1 MNQKN
6 RIKPQKLLKERK
18 IKNPKERAKTK
29 QKNYN
34 GIPILLVCTFT
45 WTHDSAK
52 KQAQESC
59 RTKRKRPWRKIA
71 RSALGQVS
79 SPLFQKK
86 NYKGLENVSYS
97 VNWVSQKYTKEKVHK
112 NTKRNGIKRRST
124 QTKGKKEQKE
134 QDGPK
139 NLEINNDERNESS
152 KQNK

>member
-1 MNQKN
+1 MNQKTESSHKN
-6 RIKPQKLLKERK
+6 LWKERK
-18 IKNPKERAKTK
+18 IKTPKERAKTNK
-29 QKNYN
+29 KSYK

-79 SPLFQKK
+79 SPLFPKK

-97 VNWVSQKYTKEKVHK
+97 VNWVSQKYIKEKIHK
-112 NTKRNGIKRRST
+112 NTKQKRYQEEKHTNKR
-124 QTKGKKEQKE
+124 KKRAKRTRR
-134 QDGPK
+134 PK
-139 NLEINNDERNESS
+139 KIES
-152 KQNK
+152 KQWRKERKLKTK